1 MGDNEKQNGTGGSD
15 VPSPSDIPSAPPPM
29 ASQASSSGDEM
40 IAQKLADKC
49 LDYFH
54 DSMNNETSRLW
65 QRLIFLGA
73 LLGIIFAG
81 YGSALLKFLDCECV
95 FENKFQ
101 YNQLLNFV
109 CIGIAF
115 FGVLFSGLWIMMAK
129 GSKAWQKKYEETLFG
144 FIRKNIEKN
153 KPDRNADLEAF
164 ANEGFAYGYLRAI
177 DPDNFSNS
185 LVKNKA
191 GAYSVSRINI
201 VLGIISLVFW
211 LIVGGMHSLLISSS
225 GWNALIK
232 FLWAF
237 IHSNY
242 FSPVVFVVLSLG
254 CVWILSRMCKSRDIQ
269 NAQDKVTKSENPKSD
284 SYENN

>member
-1 MGDNEKQNGTGGSD
+1 MCTDNNEKQNGAGGSD
-15 VPSPSDIPSAPPPM
+15 GNVGGGTSPQTASNSTQASPSGGSV
-29 ASQASSSGDEM
+29 

-54 DSMNNETSRLW
+54 DSMSNEISRLW

-81 YGSALLKFLDCECV
+81 YGSALLKFLDCVCV
-95 FENKFQ
+95 CENEFL

-129 GSKAWQKKYEETLFG
+129 GSKAWQEKYERTLFG
-144 FIRKNIEKN
+144 FICKNIEKDNAN
-153 KPDRNADLEAF
+153 KNADLEAF
-164 ANEGFAYGYLRAI
+164 ANEGFAHGYLRAI

-201 VLGIISLVFW
+201 VLGIISLGFW
-211 LIVGGMHSLLISSS
+211 LIVGIVHSLLISSS
-225 GWNALIK
+225 VWNAIIK
-232 FLWAF
+232 FLRAF

-242 FSPVVFVVLSLG
+242 FAAVVFFLLSLV
-254 CVWILSRMCKSRDIQ
+254 CVWILSRVCKSRDIQ
-269 NAQDKVTKSENPKSD
+269 NAQDKETKSESK
-284 SYENN
+284 